1 MLQSQ
6 VRARHGSGGYC
17 RRFGNGGPRTCLP
30 AAQGV
35 AHPAAWYDPSSS
47 ANTQD
52 PREGPSLAG
61 RTMQGLLKG
70 GLTRQAREE
79 VERSRQGVPR
89 VVPMTQAMKIKT
101 RRAPARIVSLFPL
114 WCKGGKR
121 RHGVPRHQDNVSI
134 SVQQDQDQ
142 QDGRMEVTV
151 EPKTV
156 SSPVLLAAEDQ
167 L

>member
-1 MLQSQ
+1 MKPSPSTPW
-6 VRARHGSGGYC
+6 ARGL
-17 RRFGNGGPRTCLP
+17 LP
-30 AAQGV
+30 ASWERGSPGLPPAAHGV
-35 AHPAAWYDPSSS
+35 ARLAGVHGPSTSTQ
-47 ANTQD
+47 AQD
-52 PREGPSLAG
+52 PREGPTLAG
-61 RTMQGLLKG
+61 QMMQSFLRGS
-70 GLTRQAREE
+70 LTRQAREE

-156 SSPVLLAAEDQ
+156 SSPAPLAGKDH